1 MSYIFKKGATSQS
14 IELYIVDSTD
24 GTPETGVVFNSAGMD
39 LKYRRKDA
47 AVVSITEAALT
58 SPALTDTWETGG
70 FLEIGNGVYRLDL
83 PDAALASASGIDRVV
98 VFGTVTGMVV
108 LPVTIHLTDFD
119 LNSAAPDVNTK
130 TATLTALDSI
140 LKTSTFAL
148 AIADAIWDEAMSG
161 HTTAAT
167 FGTLGFPV
175 VTQGAVET
183 SGSNSTTQVQT
194 DLAEATNDH
203 YDVMTILFTSGAE
216 AGQSRLITGYVGGS
230 GTISWNAALTGTP
243 ADDVTFMIL
252 AAGTTADAV
261 WDEIL
266 TGASHNITNSAGK
279 RLRQIEEAFVH
290 ANGVIATVTNGHTF
304 TLDAGAVA
312 TADYYIGDRLQL
324 VEGTGAGQSRIIV
337 AYTNTKVVT
346 LDSDFTTNPD
356 TSTLYEV
363 NAADV
368 HVSLSDADQAQ
379 GFVATYT
386 NTTTITLDAAAVATT
401 DYYKGSLIVFT
412 HGTGAGQVREI
423 TGYTNG
429 RVVTMSPAL
438 ATALDTTTVWHVQ
451 AAVSA
456 AEIVDEWELQSQ
468 ADPTGFHI
476 NVKEVNG
483 TAQTANDNS
492 ADINTIVT
500 ETTNLKYLLNVDT
513 TVAADADLE
522 TYVVAGSVLSHLLS
536 TGADVT
542 TFKPSTD
549 SLEALRNRG
558 DSAWITATSV
568 TVSDKT
574 GFKLASDGVDSVSA
588 SSGTIKDIVDD
599 TNELQGDWANGGRLD
614 LLLDA
619 VKAVTDD
626 MKVLDT
632 TIASVT
638 TPDTVFVL
646 TDGLTGNDD
655 PNNAVVSIYDTT
667 GGIWSGP
674 RRASDYVHGS
684 KTLTIDADT
693 AFPLAAGD
701 RVVIWNVSY
710 ATTAAAGA
718 IGPGDIADIVDGVWD
733 EAQADH
739 IATGSTGLKQDHS
752 DRHYRP

>member
-1 MSYIFKKGATSQS
+1 MAFGGYLQANTAVDLMVGPFVDDTDGKTAETGLTITQAEVRLSKNAGNMAQKNEATSLTHD
-14 IELYIVDSTD
+14 ELGNYVCKLNT
-24 GTPETGVVFNSAGMD
+24 
-39 LKYRRKDA
+39 
-47 AVVSITEAALT
+47 
-58 SPALTDTWETGG
+58 TDTNTE
-70 FLEIGNGVYRLDL
+70 GVLTIMVHESGAL
-83 PDAALASASGIDRVV
+83 PIKMDYMVLAQAAYISLVTAKDSGY
-98 VFGTVTGMVV
+98 M
-108 LPVTIHLTDFD
+108 
-119 LNSAAPDVNTK
+119 DVNTK
-130 TATLTALDSI
+130 TATSTALDLI
-140 LKTSTFAL
+140 LKNSTFAL

-161 HTTAAT
+161 HTTAGA
-167 FGTLGFPV
+167 FGTLGSLV

-183 SGSNSTTQVQT
+183 SGSNSSTQVQT

-216 AGQSRLITGYVGGS
+216 AGQSRLITGYTGAS
-230 GTISWNAALTGTP
+230 GTVSWNAALTGTP
-243 ADDVTFMIL
+243 ADDVTFMII

-290 ANGVIATVTNGHTF
+290 ASGVIATVTNGHTF

-312 TADYYIGDRLQL
+312 TADYYVGDRLQL
-324 VEGTGAGQSRIIV
+324 IEGTGAGQSRLIV
-337 AYTNTKVVT
+337 AYTSGKVVT
-346 LDSDFTTNPD
+346 LDSDFITNPD
-356 TSTLYEV
+356 TSTLYEI

-401 DYYKGSLIVFT
+401 DYYLGSLIVFT

-429 RVVTMSPAL
+429 RVITMSPAL

-456 AEIVDEWELQSQ
+456 AVIVDEWEIQSQ
-468 ADPTGFHI
+468 ADPTGFHV

-483 TAQTANDNS
+483 TAQTANDNA
-492 ADINTIVT
+492 ADINTLITQVGT
-500 ETTNLKYLLNVDT
+500 AGDGLTAINLPNQTMDITGNITGNLS
-513 TVAADADLE
+513 
-522 TYVVAGSVLSHLLS
+522 GSVGSL
-536 TGADVT
+536 TGHTNQTADHT
-542 TFKPSTD
+542 AS
-549 SLEALRNRG
+549 
-558 DSAWITATSV
+558 ITA
-568 TVSDKT
+568 
-574 GFKLASDGVDSVSA
+574 
-588 SSGTIKDIVDD
+588 I
-599 TNELQGDWANGGRLD
+599 
-614 LLLDA
+614 
-619 VKAVTDD
+619 KAVTDD

-638 TPDTVFVL
+638 TPDTVFTL
-646 TDGLTGNDD
+646 TAGLTGNDD
-655 PNNAVVSIYDTT
+655 PNNAVCSIRDTT

-674 RRASDYVHGS
+674 RRVSDYVHAS
-684 KTLTIDADT
+684 KTLTIDANT

-718 IGPGDIADIVDGVWD
+718 ISAGDIADIVDGVHD
-733 EAQADH
+733 ETMSDHLTEGTTGAKLNAADR
-739 IATGSTGLKQDHS
+739 TG
-752 DRHYRP
+752 R